1 MHSLHTNP
9 PRPMGPRTQRAASPA
24 SGHSSLDVAPLNA
37 RKSSSINLREAA
49 LSSSSQSSS
58 HSSASSPSPLSP
70 SHDLSPR
77 PGRPSL
83 ALPGQSSG
91 SRPKLSLPKLSFG
104 SGEGPFAGGYAGGP
118 NNANGSYSPQVNGSG
133 TLSAA
138 ESEPTIRPQQ
148 TISPQTR
155 PPPVVSMESLR
166 QTVEEFDKY
175 SDDVLEE
182 LSRLGEGA
190 GGAVYKVRD
199 KRTGAIMARKTIT
212 TLEAPM
218 KQLLREI
225 KIISSTS
232 HVNIIKF
239 YGAYMSSSSSEV
251 KVLMEYG
258 EGGSLES
265 VGKQLRLIGGRV
277 SEKVTSRLAEGILQG
292 LAYLHSQKTIH
303 RDIKP
308 PNVLLTREGIVKLC
322 DFGVSG
328 ELINSNAGTFTGTS
342 LYMAPERLAGDQ
354 YSIRSDV
361 WSTGITLLEL
371 VQNRFPFPQDIAQI
385 ELMMLITQNEP
396 PELEDEDG
404 IKYGAEMKEFMKA
417 ALTRQPDQRPTPSQL
432 LQHSW
437 IVNMMKQ
444 EVNMAFWLR
453 KVWRWKKEKRSD
465 DSRPSS
471 SRGAQAS
478 IENALAGLRMNNDSP
493 PFYEES

>member
-1 MHSLHTNP
+1 
-9 PRPMGPRTQRAASPA
+9 
-24 SGHSSLDVAPLNA
+24 
-37 RKSSSINLREAA
+37 
-49 LSSSSQSSS
+49 
-58 HSSASSPSPLSP
+58 
-70 SHDLSPR
+70 
-77 PGRPSL
+77 
-83 ALPGQSSG
+83 
-91 SRPKLSLPKLSFG
+91 
-104 SGEGPFAGGYAGGP
+104 
-118 NNANGSYSPQVNGSG
+118 
-133 TLSAA
+133 
-138 ESEPTIRPQQ
+138 
-148 TISPQTR
+148 
-155 PPPVVSMESLR
+155 MENLR
-166 QTVEEFDKY
+166 QTVQEFDQY

-199 KRTGAIMARKTIT
+199 RRTGAIMARKTIT

-225 KIISSTS
+225 RISSSTS
-232 HVNIIKF
+232 HRNIIKF

-251 KVLMEYG
+251 KVLMEFG

-265 VGKQLRLIGGRV
+265 VGKQMRLIGARV
-277 SEKVTSRLAEGILQG
+277 GEKVAGRIAEGILSG

-308 PNVLLTREGIVKLC
+308 PNVLLTREGVVKLC

-342 LYMAPERLAGDQ
+342 LYMAPERLAGDT

-404 IKYGAEMKEFMKA
+404 IEYSPEMKDFIKY
-417 ALTRQPDQRPTPSQL
+417 ALTRQPDQRPTPTQL
-432 LQHSW
+432 LTHPW
-437 IVNMMKQ
+437 IVKVMQ
-444 EVNMAFWLR
+444 REVNMASWLR
-453 KVWRWKKEKRSD
+453 QVWNWPKERRQA
-465 DSRPSS
+465 DS
-471 SRGAQAS
+471 
-478 IENALAGLRMNNDSP
+478 
-493 PFYEES
+493 

>member
-1 MHSLHTNP
+1 
-9 PRPMGPRTQRAASPA
+9 MGPRTQRAASPA
-24 SGHSSLDVAPLNA
+24 PGYQPPDVALNG

-49 LSSSSQSSS
+49 LSSSSSQHSNHSSS
-58 HSSASSPSPLSP
+58 SSLSTP
-70 SHDLSPR
+70 TPPTADTSPR
-77 PGRPSL
+77 PVRPSL
-83 ALPGQSSG
+83 GLPGQSSG
-91 SRPKLSLPKLSFG
+91 SRPKLKLPKLDFSG
-104 SGEGPFAGGYAGGP
+104 GEGPFAGGYAGGP
-118 NNANGSYSPQVNGSG
+118 NNANGSYSPQVNAGG
-133 TLSAA
+133 ALSAA

-148 TISPQTR
+148 TISPQAR
-155 PPPVVSMESLR
+155 PPPVVSMENLR
-166 QTVEEFDKY
+166 ETVDGFDRY
-175 SDDVLEE
+175 DDEVLEE
-182 LSRLGEGA
+182 LTRLGEGA

-199 KRTGAIMARKTIT
+199 KRNGQIMARKTIT
-212 TLEAPM
+212 TLEAPL

-239 YGAYMSSSSSEV
+239 YGAYMSSSSSEIN
-251 KVLMEYG
+251 VLMEYA

-265 VGKQLRLIGGRV
+265 VGKQMRLLGARV
-277 SEKVTSRLAEGILQG
+277 SEKVAGRLAEGILQG

-308 PNVLLTREGIVKLC
+308 PNVLLTREGVVRLC

-404 IKYGAEMKEFMKA
+404 ITYSAEMKDFMKA

-432 LQHSW
+432 LMHPW
-437 IVNMMKQ
+437 IVRTMRE

-453 KVWRWKKEKRSD
+453 KVWNWKKEKRSD

-471 SRGAQAS
+471 SRGAQGS
-478 IENALAGLRMNNDSP
+478 IEASMAGLRIRNDSP
-493 PFYEES
+493 PFEES

>member
-1 MHSLHTNP
+1 MHSMHHANP

-24 SGHSSLDVAPLNA
+24 PGYHPPDVAPLNV
-37 RKSSSINLREAA
+37 RKPSSVNLRDAA
-49 LSSSSQSSS
+49 LAAGSPHSS
-58 HSSASSPSPLSP
+58 HSSLLAPTPP
-70 SHDLSPR
+70 GGDPSPR
-77 PGRPSL
+77 PSRPSL

-91 SRPKLSLPKLSFG
+91 SRPKLKLPKLDFHA
-104 SGEGPFAGGYAGGP
+104 GEGPFVGGYAGGP

-133 TLSAA
+133 ALSAA

-148 TISPQTR
+148 TISPQPR
-155 PPPVVSMESLR
+155 PPPVVSMENLR
-166 QTVEEFDKY
+166 QTVEEFDQY

-182 LSRLGEGA
+182 LARLGEGA

-212 TLEAPM
+212 TLEVPI

-265 VGKQLRLIGGRV
+265 VGKQMKLIGGRV
-277 SEKVTSRLAEGILQG
+277 SEKVAGRLAEGILQG

-308 PNVLLTREGIVKLC
+308 PNVLLTREGIVRLC

-404 IKYGAEMKEFMKA
+404 IVYSPEMKDFIKA

-432 LQHSW
+432 LTHPW
-437 IVNMMKQ
+437 IVKIMQQ

-453 KVWRWKKEKRSD
+453 KVWGWKKEKRAD

-471 SRGAQAS
+471 SRGPQAS
-478 IENALAGLRMNNDSP
+478 IETAMAGLRVNADSP
-493 PFYEES
+493 PFEES